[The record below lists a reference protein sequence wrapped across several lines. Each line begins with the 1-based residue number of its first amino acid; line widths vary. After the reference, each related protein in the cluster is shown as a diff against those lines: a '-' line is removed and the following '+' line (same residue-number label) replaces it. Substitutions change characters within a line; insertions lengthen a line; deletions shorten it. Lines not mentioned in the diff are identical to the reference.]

1 MNLTGPQDLRSDAAV
16 NAPGLP
22 FGSSVSHLEL
32 KRSATQKCQ
41 MSTGE
46 ENSKKK
52 KKKSAFS
59 RKRARRGATR
69 KERKLV
75 DNNCSV
81 LVKHQRTG
89 APVTLT
95 PAKAKWTPE
104 FCPQEAKINK
114 TLSGGMR
121 GGKQG
126 AGTTTRADAPL
137 CTHCCM

>member
-52 KKKSAFS
+52 SLHSLEKGQGEGPPGKK
-59 RKRARRGATR
+59 
-69 KERKLV
+69 ENL
-75 DNNCSV
+75 
-81 LVKHQRTG
+81 
-89 APVTLT
+89 
-95 PAKAKWTPE
+95 
-104 FCPQEAKINK
+104 
-114 TLSGGMR
+114 
-121 GGKQG
+121 
-126 AGTTTRADAPL
+126 
-137 CTHCCM
+137 